1 MKLKIV
7 QTSDVHGSLVGYK
20 NVLNYVSKL
29 EGHVI
34 KIDSGDAIQGSS
46 EMIFYK
52 KNQNQFDNPIINVFN
67 EIAYD
72 YYIPGNHDFNYGL
85 EYLHNFTKKI
95 HSKTLCHN
103 VIQGESNYFGSSYD
117 LKIIEG
123 VKILIIG
130 FTNHYVPKWEKE
142 ETIPG
147 LTFINP
153 VENYHTFISNLK
165 EKYTPDLIIV
175 AYHGGFNCDE
185 NFQTLK
191 NGSTENVGC
200 ELLNDDIDL
209 LLTSHEHRL
218 FVKKF
223 NNLWISQP
231 GYKGVNLIQ
240 FDIEFK
246 DGKKEING
254 SVIDLENVAAFKEF
268 SGLDNFKKENEKFL
282 NQKIARNIGQSL
294 KFKDPFKDRLN
305 KPAIAQLFNEIQ
317 METAG
322 ANLSICSFP
331 NDVSGLNDDITIR
344 DVLETYVFSNTL
356 YLCKINGKTLKKALL
371 ENANFFK
378 VYDHEIEINKAFE
391 NPKKMYFQYDYYEGI
406 EYTIIVNKYVSNEIV
421 DLKFNGFEVNDNMSF
436 LIAMNS
442 YRYLGGGYQTW
453 QRDLEVIKEYPIDVA
468 EMIIDYITREQ
479 RIKVNFKDNIK
490 VLKGMN

>member
-191 NGSTENVGC
+191 NGSNENVGC

-240 FDIEFK
+240 FDI
-246 DGKKEING
+246 
-254 SVIDLENVAAFKEF
+254 
-268 SGLDNFKKENEKFL
+268 
-282 NQKIARNIGQSL
+282 
-294 KFKDPFKDRLN
+294 
-305 KPAIAQLFNEIQ
+305 
-317 METAG
+317 
-322 ANLSICSFP
+322 
-331 NDVSGLNDDITIR
+331 
-344 DVLETYVFSNTL
+344 
-356 YLCKINGKTLKKALL
+356 
-371 ENANFFK
+371 
-378 VYDHEIEINKAFE
+378 
-391 NPKKMYFQYDYYEGI
+391 
-406 EYTIIVNKYVSNEIV
+406 
-421 DLKFNGFEVNDNMSF
+421 
-436 LIAMNS
+436 
-442 YRYLGGGYQTW
+442 
-453 QRDLEVIKEYPIDVA
+453 
-468 EMIIDYITREQ
+468 
-479 RIKVNFKDNIK
+479 
-490 VLKGMN
+490 